1 MNLSD
6 WIDRHADFTPDKVAI
21 QCRDSGLTYAEM
33 AHDVARLAHALRHR
47 LNVSRGDRIAL
58 LAQNAIQSLVLAF
71 ACARI
76 GAIFQPLNWR
86 QAAAEHT
93 YTLSNAAPK
102 ALFVEA
108 MFKSIVEDIT
118 GNIPPMAFIN
128 LKENETSGWPSYQ
141 DLIDEAPNGLAA
153 DPAVSLEDSFLL
165 CYTSGTT
172 GHPKGAVLSQN
183 AIFYNAVNS
192 RHMHD
197 LEQDDK
203 VVVSIPLFHVG
214 GLNILATPAL
224 HSGAT
229 LHLTP
234 IFDVDEIFDILEQ
247 HQITLTVLVP
257 AQLNALIASRRW
269 QTSDLSTLR
278 CISTGSTLVPTS
290 LIKKIQQ
297 KGIPL
302 IQVYG
307 ATETSPLATYQTVE
321 TSAESMGSGG
331 KQGLHCQVKIV
342 DDNNQDLEAGRSGE
356 VLVKGPN
363 VLKEYWQDS
372 EATGQ
377 SLKDGWF
384 HTGDIGHF
392 DDRGYLYIDD
402 RKKDMII
409 SGSENIY
416 PAMLENIL
424 ADCPVVL
431 EASVVGKKDTKWGE
445 AVVAVIV
452 AEPEVEL
459 TQDVI
464 IEHFEG
470 RIGRFAMPRHV
481 LFVDALPRNAMGK
494 VLKDEIRA
502 LVNTNNE
509 LRDGTP

>member
-1 MNLSD
+1 
-6 WIDRHADFTPDKVAI
+6 
-21 QCRDSGLTYAEM
+21 
-33 AHDVARLAHALRHR
+33 
-47 LNVSRGDRIAL
+47 
-58 LAQNAIQSLVLAF
+58 
-71 ACARI
+71 
-76 GAIFQPLNWR
+76 
-86 QAAAEHT
+86 
-93 YTLSNAAPK
+93 
-102 ALFVEA
+102 
-108 MFKSIVEDIT
+108 
-118 GNIPPMAFIN
+118 
-128 LKENETSGWPSYQ
+128 
-141 DLIDEAPNGLAA
+141 
-153 DPAVSLEDSFLL
+153 
-165 CYTSGTT
+165 
-172 GHPKGAVLSQN
+172 
-183 AIFYNAVNS
+183 
-192 RHMHD
+192 
-197 LEQDDK
+197 
-203 VVVSIPLFHVG
+203 
-214 GLNILATPAL
+214 
-224 HSGAT
+224 
-229 LHLTP
+229 
-234 IFDVDEIFDILEQ
+234 
-247 HQITLTVLVP
+247 
-257 AQLNALIASRRW
+257 
-269 QTSDLSTLR
+269 
-278 CISTGSTLVPTS
+278 
-290 LIKKIQQ
+290 
-297 KGIPL
+297 
-302 IQVYG
+302 
-307 ATETSPLATYQTVE
+307 
-321 TSAESMGSGG
+321 MGSGG

-424 ADCPVVL
+424 ADCPGVL